1 MSLILDASTL
11 LAVFH
16 REAGFEAAEPL
27 LPYSLTSSVN
37 LCEVLTKAV
46 ERDVPVD
53 IVERWLRVSS
63 VTVVPF
69 DRRLA
74 VEAAQLRA
82 TTRRL
87 GLSLG
92 ERACIALAR
101 QRGLP
106 ILTADRVWR
115 ELEQELG
122 LDIRTFR

>member
-1 MSLILDASTL
+1 MSLVLDASTL

-122 LDIRTFR
+122 LDIRLFR

>member
-1 MSLILDASTL
+1 MSLVLDASTL

-37 LCEVLTKAV
+37 LCEDLTEAV

-63 VTVVPF
+63 VIVVPF

-82 TTRRL
+82 ATRRL
-87 GLSLG
+87 SLSLG
-92 ERACIALAR
+92 DRACIALAR

-122 LDIRTFR
+122 LDIRLFR

>member
-1 MSLILDASTL
+1 MSLVLDASTL

-37 LCEVLTKAV
+37 LCEVLSKAV

-53 IVERWLRVSS
+53 VVERWLRVSS

-69 DRRLA
+69 DRQLA

-92 ERACIALAR
+92 DRACIALAR

-115 ELEQELG
+115 ELEHDLG
-122 LDIRTFR
+122 IEIHVFR

>member
-1 MSLILDASTL
+1 MSLVLDASTL

-37 LCEVLTKAV
+37 LCEVLSKAV

-53 IVERWLRVSS
+53 VVERWLRVSS

-69 DRRLA
+69 DRQLA

-92 ERACIALAR
+92 DRAYIALAR

-115 ELEQELG
+115 ELEHDLG
-122 LDIRTFR
+122 IEIHVFR

>member
-1 MSLILDASTL
+1 MSLVLDASTL

-16 REAGFEAAEPL
+16 REAGFEAAESL

-82 TTRRL
+82 ATRRL

-92 ERACIALAR
+92 DRACIALAR

-122 LDIRTFR
+122 LEIRLFR